1 MRFCVQSLE
10 SVSSTNDVIKQAI
23 EAGEPE
29 GLAVRALRQT
39 AGYGRQGRAWE
50 SPIGGLY
57 QSFLLRP
64 DVPFSQLP
72 TLSLLVGL
80 AVRRAVA
87 SLVPT
92 LADRAQ
98 VTWPNDLVVAWEVP
112 AMSAVVEDDAA
123 VGGGATAVAAEDACE
138 ASIAPAAQV
147 GEADA
152 AASAAGTAS
161 APRPFLKLGGISTE
175 VHAKALC
182 VGVGINV
189 ARPDGQLH
197 DAPAGKNIPVYLD
210 ELGFC
215 EGPVEQRIAAVS
227 EALCD
232 QLAQLYPQWCAEG
245 FGPFQADFDQHAALT
260 GRFVRMEDLSGNALA
275 AGTVVRTA
283 ADGRLVLR
291 AADGSEI
298 FANSGEAHIRS

>member
-1 MRFCVQSLE
+1 
-10 SVSSTNDVIKQAI
+10 
-23 EAGEPE
+23 
-29 GLAVRALRQT
+29 
-39 AGYGRQGRAWE
+39 
-50 SPIGGLY
+50 
-57 QSFLLRP
+57 
-64 DVPFSQLP
+64 
-72 TLSLLVGL
+72 
-80 AVRRAVA
+80 
-87 SLVPT
+87 
-92 LADRAQ
+92 
-98 VTWPNDLVVAWEVP
+98 
-112 AMSAVVEDDAA
+112 MSAVVEDDAA

-227 EALCD
+227 EALCN
-232 QLAQLYPQWCAEG
+232 QLAQLYPRWCAEG
-245 FGPFQADFDQHAALT
+245 LAPFQAEFDQHAALT

>member
-1 MRFCVQSLE
+1 M
-10 SVSSTNDVIKQAI
+10 
-23 EAGEPE
+23 
-29 GLAVRALRQT
+29 
-39 AGYGRQGRAWE
+39 
-50 SPIGGLY
+50 
-57 QSFLLRP
+57 
-64 DVPFSQLP
+64 
-72 TLSLLVGL
+72 
-80 AVRRAVA
+80 
-87 SLVPT
+87 
-92 LADRAQ
+92 
-98 VTWPNDLVVAWEVP
+98 
-112 AMSAVVEDDAA
+112 
-123 VGGGATAVAAEDACE
+123 
-138 ASIAPAAQV
+138 
-147 GEADA
+147 
-152 AASAAGTAS
+152 
-161 APRPFLKLGGISTE
+161 
-175 VHAKALC
+175 HAKALC

-189 ARPDGQLH
+189 ARPEGQPH

-227 EALCD
+227 EALCS

-245 FGPFQADFDQHAALT
+245 FAPFRAEFDQHAALT

>member
-1 MRFCVQSLE
+1 MQFCVQSLE
-10 SVSSTNDVIKQAI
+10 SVNSTNDVIKQAI

-87 SLVPT
+87 SLVPA

-98 VTWPNDLVVAWEVP
+98 VKWPNDLVVAWEVP

-123 VGGGATAVAAEDACE
+123 VGGGEDACE

-182 VGVGINV
+182 VGVGLNV
-189 ARPDGQLH
+189 ARPEGRPH

-227 EALCD
+227 EALCS

-245 FGPFQADFDQHAALT
+245 FAPLRAEFDQHAALT

-283 ADGRLVLR
+283 ADGRLVLH

>member
-1 MRFCVQSLE
+1 MQFCVQSLE

-50 SPIGGLY
+50 SPVGGLY

-87 SLVPT
+87 SLVPA

-98 VTWPNDLVVAWEVP
+98 VKWPNDLVVAWRVP
-112 AMSAVVEDDAA
+112 DL
-123 VGGGATAVAAEDACE
+123 VADEGSD
-138 ASIAPAAQV
+138 PH
-147 GEADA
+147 
-152 AASAAGTAS
+152 
-161 APRPFLKLGGISTE
+161 PFLKLGGISTE

-189 ARPDGQLH
+189 ARPEGQPH

-227 EALCD
+227 EALCS

-245 FGPFQADFDQHAALT
+245 FAPFRAEFDQHAALT